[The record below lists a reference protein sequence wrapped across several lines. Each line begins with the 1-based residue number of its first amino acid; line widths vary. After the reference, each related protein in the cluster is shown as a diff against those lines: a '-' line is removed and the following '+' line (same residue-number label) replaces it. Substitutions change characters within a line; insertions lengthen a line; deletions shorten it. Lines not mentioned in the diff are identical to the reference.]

1 MIIMHWTTFK
11 TCLRMMIRFVRMFYC
26 DHGYDDYD
34 LDSDKDLK
42 VKHLNSVTLPTPRYS
57 LEEIASPPM
66 SITFKIIEC
75 RVWWEIKFQDWVKT
89 FESGK
94 SLFVT
99 SWKKRGLPPP
109 PISWSIKNVN
119 IFSSSLPVDHHHRV
133 SKMILIANL
142 CHPLD
147 GLEVSRPHVFAG
159 IHSEPSNPH
168 VYLMTMVRS
177 LMMAVMFR
185 KFARL
190 TTSL

>member
-1 MIIMHWTTFK
+1 
-11 TCLRMMIRFVRMFYC
+11 MMIRFVRMFYC

-34 LDSDKDLK
+34 VDSDKDLK

-75 RVWWEIKFQDWVKT
+75 RVCRWEIEISRLSENVRK
-89 FESGK
+89 
-94 SLFVT
+94 
-99 SWKKRGLPPP
+99 WKGSVCHLVEKERPSTPANILEHRNCQH
-109 PISWSIKNVN
+109 IC
-119 IFSSSLPVDHHHRV
+119 IFSSSLPVDHHHQV
-133 SKMILIANL
+133 YKMIFIANL
-142 CHPLD
+142 RHPLD

-168 VYLMTMVRS
+168 VYLMTMVRR